1 MTGPEGGRDEAPVLP
16 DRSTDEEDAGWGERA
31 REDDPDDLA
40 RFLDEKPPHH
50 TD

>member
-1 MTGPEGGRDEAPVLP
+1 MTSSEPDDREVLP
-16 DRSTDEEDAGWGERA
+16 DRSRDDDDTGWGDRPV
-31 REDDPDDLA
+31 EDDPDDVQ